1 MWFSHLW
8 SDGRSSRR
16 RSPTTVQLFR
26 SATLHRNAGR
36 FEEAAALVERGLGL
50 DPNNVVGLLLAGSLH
65 AVFRETQLAQTA
77 FERVLT
83 LDPTHPRALLGMA
96 RMALEAGEAGTC
108 TDFLRRA
115 LGRYPDF
122 PEARA
127 LLEAVSHADGD
138 AAPRQGATQPLRIE
152 RLRVPQESR
161 ETLLARIDATLIF
174 AQPRGTS
181 TDDVAAR
188 TARLCRLTGAMLA
201 RCGLRRW
208 THAVLEG
215 AAETTFLRA
224 DDEVV
229 LSIAFGRDIEMGAG
243 LAHVDRL
250 WTNCRQELA
259 SQVAS

>member
-1 MWFSHLW
+1 
-8 SDGRSSRR
+8 
-16 RSPTTVQLFR
+16 VQLFR
-26 SATLHRNAGR
+26 SATVHRNAGR
-36 FEEAAALVERGLGL
+36 FEEAALLVEQGLQL

-83 LDPTHPRALLGMA
+83 VDPTHPRALLGMA

-127 LLEAVSHADGD
+127 LLDAVSHADVD
-138 AAPRQGATQPLRIE
+138 TAPRPATTQPLRIE

-161 ETLLARIDATLIF
+161 EALLTRLDATLIF
-174 AQPRGTS
+174 AQPRGKH
-181 TDDVAAR
+181 TDEVVTR
-188 TARLCRLTGAMLA
+188 TARLCRLTTTMLA
-201 RCGLRRW
+201 RCGLRRM

-224 DDEVV
+224 NDEIV
-229 LSIAFGRDIEMGAG
+229 LSLAFGHDIELAAG
-243 LAHVDRL
+243 LAHVERV
-250 WTNCRQELA
+250 WATCRQDQA
-259 SQVAS
+259 APVVS

>member
-1 MWFSHLW
+1 MWLRRLW
-8 SDGRSSRR
+8 SDRKSRR
-16 RSPTTVQLFR
+16 QSTTTVQLFR
-26 SATLHRNAGR
+26 TATLHRNAGR
-36 FEEAAALVERGLGL
+36 FEEAATLVERGLQL

-77 FERVLT
+77 FQRVLS

-96 RMALEAGEAGTC
+96 RMALEAGEAGSC

-127 LLEAVSHADGD
+127 LLEAVAQADVD
-138 AAPRQGATQPLRIE
+138 TARPAATRPVRLE
-152 RLRVPQESR
+152 RLRLPQESR
-161 ETLLARIDATLIF
+161 EALLARIDATVIF
-174 AQPRGTS
+174 AQPHGTS
-181 TDDVAAR
+181 TGEVAAR
-188 TARLCRLTGAMLA
+188 TARLCRLTGAMLT
-201 RCGLRRW
+201 RCGFQRW

-224 DDEVV
+224 DEDVV

-243 LAHVDRL
+243 LAHVERV
-250 WTNCRQELA
+250 WANCRQELA
-259 SQVAS
+259 SQITS